1 MTKKTRTEPMYH
13 DTLENRRTVIDICAS
28 SSGLTT
34 EQLQSK
40 CRERKYTLARA
51 VAAKI
56 LRERMHLTLMQTG
69 ACLGHPNAPK
79 HYSSVLHLLS
89 MMDDLLYIK
98 DDHALNLFTD
108 VNFRLAKAMTHGTR
122 VLVYIPDG
130 DDGQLLRYLTD
141 QDYRHEIVE

>member
-1 MTKKTRTEPMYH
+1 MYH
-13 DTLENRRTVIDICAS
+13 DTIENRRTVIDICAS

-69 ACLGHPNAPK
+69 ACLGPPNAPK

-89 MMDDLLYIK
+89 MMDDLLYVK
-98 DDHALNLFTD
+98 DDHALNLYTD

-130 DDGQLLRYLTD
+130 DDGKLLRYLTD